1 MAENNVTGIRPLDGL
16 STIKG
21 MDAVDRRKGRK
32 QRQSHSEHHQEKPS
46 QTTDSPE
53 ATPPD
58 ESHDDDGEHTIDY
71 CA

>member
-46 QTTDSPE
+46 QTTDS
-53 ATPPD
+53 
-58 ESHDDDGEHTIDY
+58 
-71 CA
+71 